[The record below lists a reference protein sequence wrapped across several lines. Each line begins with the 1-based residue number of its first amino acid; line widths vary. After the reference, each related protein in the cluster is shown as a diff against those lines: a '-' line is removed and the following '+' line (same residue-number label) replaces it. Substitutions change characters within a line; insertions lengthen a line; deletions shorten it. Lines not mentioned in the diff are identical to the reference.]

1 MKKLPFNSFKNSQI
15 ILLKGR
21 KVVYLIMQHITGIP
35 RNQMCFSSLEDTI
48 SSENPIRFIDAFVA
62 ALSFEALSFSV
73 KTIKTKGCFSF
84 KTTH

>member
-48 SSENPIRFIDAFVA
+48 SSENLIRFIDIFVEAIFLNKGNHYKKPLCLHCKKKEAF
-62 ALSFEALSFSV
+62 
-73 KTIKTKGCFSF
+73 
-84 KTTH
+84 